1 MKIKADKTCELE
13 KFGYRYAGNY
23 NRGDCWTKEIADCV
37 GYGIIVQGK
46 WAGYKVGYLHPYKG
60 VEYPPIE
67 NYTQDL
73 ISAGMVEPDNGK
85 KE

>member
-1 MKIKADKTCELE
+1 MKIKADRMCELE
-13 KFGYRYAGNY
+13 KFGYRYTGNY

-37 GYGIIVQGK
+37 GDGIIVQGE
-46 WAGYKVGYLHPYKG
+46 WAGYNVSYLHPYKDVG
-60 VEYPPIE
+60 YPPIE

-73 ISAGMVEPDNGK
+73 IAAGMMEDGQRP